1 MRDLGHHT
9 IFLTLAGSQAHGT
22 AREGSDVDL
31 RGVCVA
37 PLDVRLSLFTRFEQ
51 HEGPLDAVLEQ
62 QVIERLRA
70 HEGASRGLHVKLE
83 CVIYDVAKFLTLCA
97 TANPGALELLFADE
111 ADWLLATPAWH
122 ALHAKRHVFLTQQ
135 VQQTFLGYAQ
145 AQLKR
150 IEGHRAWLRDPPAGP
165 PRRED
170 FGFPEDPAAARQ
182 AHQQYRAAQRR
193 WTSFV
198 TWAERR
204 NPARAALERAHG
216 YDTKHAMHLVRLMR
230 MGIEALTHGDL
241 RVRREDA
248 EVLCA
253 IRDGALSFE
262 ELLAEAERLTSDMER
277 AALTTQLPKTVDT
290 ATVDALALNL
300 MMAVA
305 ARS

>member
-1 MRDLGHHT
+1 MFDVGRRT

-22 AREGSDVDL
+22 ARDGSDVDL

-37 PLDVRLSLFTRFEQ
+37 PLDVRLSLFQRFEQ
-51 HEGPLDAVLEQ
+51 HEGPLSGELEAE
-62 QVIERLRA
+62 VAERLRQ
-70 HEGASRGLHVKLE
+70 HPSASRGLEVKLE
-83 CVIYDVAKFLTLCA
+83 CVVYDIAKFLTLCA
-97 TANPGALELLFADE
+97 AANPGALEILFADE
-111 ADWLLATPAWH
+111 ADWLLATPAWRT
-122 ALHAKRHVFLTQQ
+122 LHAQRHIFLTRA

-165 PRRED
+165 PVRED

-193 WTSFV
+193 WTSYV

-230 MGIEALTHGDL
+230 MGIEALEHGDL

-248 EVLCA
+248 DALRA
-253 IRDGALSFE
+253 IRDGALTFE
-262 ELLAEAERLTSDMER
+262 ELLAEAARLQLAMDR
-277 AALTTQLPKTVDT
+277 AALTTQLGTSVDT
-290 ATVDALALNL
+290 AAVDALAFEL
-300 MMAVA
+300 MGTHG
-305 ARS
+305 